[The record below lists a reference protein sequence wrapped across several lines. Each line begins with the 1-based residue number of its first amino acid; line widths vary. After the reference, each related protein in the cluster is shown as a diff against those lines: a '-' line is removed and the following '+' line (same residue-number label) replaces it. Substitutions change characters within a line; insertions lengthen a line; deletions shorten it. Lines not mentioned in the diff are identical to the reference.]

1 VSSLTL
7 SYLHFISGAVI
18 ANTAIAVIDNT
29 ASDSGEVYSSWKE
42 MQNTVWLNIGRMMWF
57 RHNYLPDPNTWA
69 NWDNSP
75 IFAPELLLAK
85 AAPAWVGVCEM
96 DILRDEGIAYGEKLR
111 GLGVKVEIKTYKGVP
126 HPTLG
131 MVGCWP
137 LRERWWR
144 MQRKRWGMRSKLLEW
159 GWCE

>member
-1 VSSLTL
+1 MGKLGQL
-7 SYLHFISGAVI
+7 PNLRARIAPCQGGSGV
-18 ANTAIAVIDNT
+18 
-29 ASDSGEVYSSWKE
+29 
-42 MQNTVWLNIGRMMWF
+42 GR
-57 RHNYLPDPNTWA
+57 
-69 NWDNSP
+69 
-75 IFAPELLLAK
+75 
-85 AAPAWVGVCEM
+85 GVRDGYIE
-96 DILRDEGIAYGEKLR
+96 DEGIAYGAKLR